1 MAKVKIVRDHYNL
14 LFTAGLAEAVQEAQR
29 RAGSSA
35 QLKGSATT
43 TNSISEL
50 SHRESLRVLT
60 EVFKDTIERK
70 DISADYFFSADY
82 CRAHGLSFSEAV
94 FLKVSIRIFHLHIR
108 ASSANT
114 DKLFPQPSLISMVVG
129 NVASHVQRRY
139 DQELAKRTATSSDSW
154 VELLQATYGAASL
167 FVSAAKRCEQ
177 DPSFSTDVGT
187 IKQVSSLP
195 SE

>member
-43 TNSISEL
+43 NSISEL

-70 DISADYFFSADY
+70 DIPADYFFSADY

-94 FLKVSIRIFHLHIR
+94 FLKVSIRIFHLHRR

-114 DKLFPQPSLISMVVG
+114 DKHFPQPSLISMVVG
-129 NVASHVQRRY
+129 NVASHIQRRY
-139 DQELAKRTATSSDSW
+139 DQELAKRSATSSDSW

-167 FVSAAKRCEQ
+167 IVSAAKRCEQ

-187 IKQVSSLP
+187 IKQVSSLS